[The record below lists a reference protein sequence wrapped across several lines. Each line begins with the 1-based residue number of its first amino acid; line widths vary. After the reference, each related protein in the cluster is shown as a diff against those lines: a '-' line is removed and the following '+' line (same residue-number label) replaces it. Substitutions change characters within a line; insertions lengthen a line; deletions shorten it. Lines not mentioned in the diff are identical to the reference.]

1 MVPTSHGVYAA
12 IYWYY
17 LRRSFM
23 PKRHFD
29 LMPPN
34 GTAPNHLHLAGE
46 IEEPQIPVK
55 AFVFPAENILSI
67 LKSFDGSTRFRQSG
81 LPADARVVGTALA
94 NGLPNTIVFFVTS
107 ASWPIIPTSRL
118 PEPAALNVEIVAER
132 TTEDAPE

>member
-12 IYWYY
+12 IYWSY

-23 PKRHFD
+23 PKRHYD

-34 GTAPNHLHLAGE
+34 GTAPNHLHLSGD

-67 LKSFDGSTRFRQSG
+67 LKSLDGRTTIRQKG
-81 LPADARVVGTALA
+81 LPSDARVVGCTLA
-94 NGLPNTIVFFVTS
+94 NGLPNTLVIFVTS
-107 ASWPIIPTSRL
+107 ATWPIVPISNL
-118 PEPAALNVEIVAER
+118 PEPAGLHIEVIAER
-132 TTEDAPE
+132 NEDDSR